1 MQKWRCK
8 KLTGAVAA
16 EYRKK
21 ENERVSRL
29 YHQKKSL
36 QPPAGADST
45 NNDYEDDERTRELSH
60 IR

>member
-1 MQKWRCK
+1 MQRWRCK
-8 KLTGAVAA
+8 KLTGAAAA
-16 EYRKK
+16 EHCKK

-36 QPPAGADST
+36 QPPAGADSI
-45 NNDYEDDERTRELSH
+45 NNDHEDEERTKELSR

>member
-1 MQKWRCK
+1 MKNSQGQQ
-8 KLTGAVAA
+8 LQSTV
-16 EYRKK
+16 EK

-36 QPPAGADST
+36 QPTAGTDST
-45 NNDYEDDERTRELSH
+45 NNDHEDEERTKKLSH

>member
-1 MQKWRCK
+1 MQKWRYK
-8 KLTGAVAA
+8 KLKGAAAA
-16 EYRKK
+16 EHRKK

-36 QPPAGADST
+36 QPTAGTDST
-45 NNDYEDDERTRELSH
+45 NNDHKDEERTKELSR